1 MTKAIIKTS
10 PSSILLGSLVFINDF
25 SYCLTSK
32 LESYSGLSEKADG
45 LFQVIGINT
54 PFPTGRSTL
63 FHFARPIN
71 NLKLKNISTGEI
83 VFSCSEYVS
92 SIIHPGDTIII
103 NNNHVS
109 YQEFQYL
116 LYKGGY
122 EINTNLYKFE

>member
-54 PFPTGRSTL
+54 PFCKT
-63 FHFARPIN
+63 
-71 NLKLKNISTGEI
+71 
-83 VFSCSEYVS
+83 Y
-92 SIIHPGDTIII
+92 
-103 NNNHVS
+103 
-109 YQEFQYL
+109 
-116 LYKGGY
+116 
-122 EINTNLYKFE
+122 

>member
-1 MTKAIIKTS
+1 MTKAIIEMSKS
-10 PSSILLGSLVFINDF
+10 HIRLGSLVFINDF

-45 LFQVIGINT
+45 LFQVIGINI

-71 NLKLKNISTGEI
+71 NLKLKNIFTGEI